1 MKGLTKTIELDGLAI
16 ICRELNWNEIQL
28 WERELEAGI
37 KKGGTTAA
45 DMMLME
51 NFSPSDLLRMTDL
64 TPEKLGE
71 LAPSEMEQVYQG
83 CLEVNQRFF
92 ALRVQVLGPLKQA
105 IEYFGLMR
113 QQADSSDSDTRV
125 SRIIRGLSTWMRF
138 KK

>member
-1 MKGLTKTIELDGLAI
+1 MKGLTKTITLNDLTIVCHELT
-16 ICRELNWNEIQL
+16 WNEIQV

-37 KKGGTTAA
+37 KNGGIAA
-45 DMMLME
+45 SDMMLME
-51 NFSPSDLLRMTDL
+51 NFNPTDLLRMTDL
-64 TPEKLGE
+64 TPEQLGE
-71 LAPSEMEQVYQG
+71 LPPSVMEQVYQG